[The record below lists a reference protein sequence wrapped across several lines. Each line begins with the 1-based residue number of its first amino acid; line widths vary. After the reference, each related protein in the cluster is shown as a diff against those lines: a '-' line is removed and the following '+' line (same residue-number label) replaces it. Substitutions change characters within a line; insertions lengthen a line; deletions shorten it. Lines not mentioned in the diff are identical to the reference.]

1 MSLRLGIL
9 GGGQLGQMLAQA
21 GQRTGITCRCYDP
34 DPEACA
40 RLVCEVTTAPFED
53 DAAITRFA
61 QQCDVLTYEFE
72 NVPVSAVRAAER
84 ACPVAPGPRCLEVAQ
99 DRGSEKAFFTQSGL
113 EVPPY
118 RLIDSL
124 ETLRAAAA
132 DIGLPCILKTRRGG
146 YDGKGQAVVRAVGD
160 VGPAWDAIG
169 RKPAILERMVPFTR
183 ELSVIA
189 VRSAAGAFDHYPLV
203 ENTHERGILRVSRA
217 PAPGVPQRVED
228 EAVAH
233 VRTLMDAMQYVG
245 VLAVELFEVEGRLL
259 ANEMAPRVHN
269 SGHWTIE
276 GAATSQ
282 FENHLR
288 AVAGMPLGPCNAV
301 GPSVMINFIGAV
313 PDETAI
319 RAIPH
324 AHPHL
329 YGKSGRANRKVGH
342 ATLVAPRAGA
352 GGGQPPHDPFAHLA
366 DAAHR
371 LRTLAAACDIP

>member
-34 DPEACA
+34 DPQACA
-40 RLVCEVTTAPFED
+40 RLVCDVTTAPFED

-72 NVPVSAVRAAER
+72 NVPVSAVRTAER

-99 DRGSEKAFFTQSGL
+99 DRGSEKAFFTRSGL

-118 RLIDSL
+118 RLIESPESL
-124 ETLRAAAA
+124 HAAAA
-132 DIGLPCILKTRRGG
+132 DIGLPCIIKTRRGG
-146 YDGKGQAVVRAVGD
+146 YDGKGQAVIRTVGD
-160 VGPAWDAIG
+160 VGPAWDTIG
-169 RKPAILERMVPFTR
+169 KKPAILERMVPFTR

-233 VRTLMDAMQYVG
+233 VRTLMESMQYVG

-301 GPSVMINFIGAV
+301 SPSVMINFIGAV
-313 PDETAI
+313 PDEAAI

-329 YGKSGRANRKVGH
+329 YGKSGRAHRKIGH
-342 ATLVAPRAGA
+342 ATLVAPRSTDA
-352 GGGQPPHDPFAHLA
+352 QPTHDPFAPLA
-366 DAAHR
+366 DSLHR
-371 LRTLAAACDIP
+371 LRSLAAACDIP

>member
-1 MSLRLGIL
+1 M
-9 GGGQLGQMLAQA
+9 
-21 GQRTGITCRCYDP
+21 
-34 DPEACA
+34 
-40 RLVCEVTTAPFED
+40 
-53 DAAITRFA
+53 
-61 QQCDVLTYEFE
+61 
-72 NVPVSAVRAAER
+72 
-84 ACPVAPGPRCLEVAQ
+84 
-99 DRGSEKAFFTQSGL
+99 
-113 EVPPY
+113 
-118 RLIDSL
+118 
-124 ETLRAAAA
+124 
-132 DIGLPCILKTRRGG
+132 
-146 YDGKGQAVVRAVGD
+146 
-160 VGPAWDAIG
+160 GPAWDAIG

-217 PAPGVPQRVED
+217 PAPEVPQHVED

-288 AVAGMPLGPCNAV
+288 AVSGMPLGPCNAI

-313 PDETAI
+313 PDEAAI
-319 RAIPH
+319 RAITH

-342 ATLVAPRAGA
+342 ATLVASRGE
-352 GGGQPPHDPFAHLA
+352 GLQPPRDPFAHLA
-366 DAAHR
+366 DATQS
-371 LRTLAAACDIP
+371 LRTLAASCDIS